1 MGLALTAFN
10 QIIVM
15 FILLLIGMLCYKIN
29 LIDKEMSKKLSDV
42 VLLLVNPMVILIS
55 YQRKFEATL
64 LSGLL
69 ISLGLALATHLVAIL
84 VSIILLRKKSSDL
97 AIERFSVIY
106 SNCGFIGI
114 PIVNG
119 IFGSEGVFYLTAY
132 MTIFNLVVWTHGMVS
147 ISGKYDKKSIIKAIL
162 SPAVISVFV
171 GFLLFVCRIKLPMII
186 GKPISYI
193 ADMNTPLA
201 MLVAGVTIAQTNI
214 IKIFGRIRAFYISLI
229 KLIIIPIGMLLL
241 FHMFDIPKIILL
253 TAVLATAC
261 PTGATINLF
270 SLRYDKNYIYASELF
285 AITTILSL
293 ITIPFVMIVAN
304 LIL

>member
-1 MGLALTAFN
+1 MGLAVTAFN

-29 LIDKEMSKKLSDV
+29 LIDKDMSKKLSDV

-84 VSIILLRKKSSDL
+84 ISIILLRKKSTDL

-171 GFLLFVCRIKLPMII
+171 GFLLFVCRIKLPMVI

-253 TAVLATAC
+253 TSVLATAC

>member
-15 FILLLIGMLCYKIN
+15 FILLIIGMFCYKIN

-84 VSIILLRKKSSDL
+84 ISIILLRKKSTDL

-147 ISGKYDKKSIIKAIL
+147 ISGRYDKKSIIKAIL

-171 GFLLFVCRIKLPMII
+171 GFILFVCRIKLPMMI
-186 GKPISYI
+186 GRPIAYI

-214 IKIFGRIRAFYISLI
+214 IKIFGRPRAFYISLI

-241 FHMFDIPKIILL
+241 FQMFDIPKIILL
-253 TAVLATAC
+253 TSILATAC

-293 ITIPFVMIVAN
+293 LTIPFVMIIAN